1 MHDQNTQRANHAAI
15 TRNRFPR
22 AYATGHACENM
33 QDRSVA
39 KVTKPKSIP
48 LIWVNKIINKIL
60 RRRSAKIKYNSIVNN
75 YTELIFKHFWGN
87 F

>member
-1 MHDQNTQRANHAAI
+1 MTKTHSEQTTHAAI

-39 KVTKPKSIP
+39 KVTKPKSITYEN
-48 LIWVNKIINKIL
+48 I
-60 RRRSAKIKYNSIVNN
+60 
-75 YTELIFKHFWGN
+75 
-87 F
+87 

>member
-33 QDRSVA
+33 ENMQDRSVA
-39 KVTKPKSIP
+39 KVK
-48 LIWVNKIINKIL
+48 
-60 RRRSAKIKYNSIVNN
+60 AKINN
-75 YTELIFKHFWGN
+75 IREYLAKISPKDH
-87 F
+87 